1 MERAEPASGIQRPW
15 VVLALVCLPVFIG
28 ALDLTV
34 VSAVLPNVIVDLEI
48 PFQTGADDAAW
59 VVSGY
64 LLAYTVSVVLMGR
77 VSDLIGR
84 RRTYFI
90 ALLTFVL
97 GSWLVAAA
105 VYTPAVWMG
114 RLFRLIEGGRPDPSY
129 MALYALVAGRVVQAL
144 GAGAMVPV
152 SMALVGDLF
161 PPGERAVPLG
171 LVATVDTAGWVL
183 GALYGGAMVQI
194 VEWPVMFWVNIPI
207 TTVVAAITWRQL
219 APAAEQHDEGGLSRL
234 GWGVIIAGLAAVNL
248 LALVEIGSAVSPV
261 VLQTLSRRLLNLRW
275 LALALLLALLA
286 AVIFAVIGPRRQR
299 SMPRLDAAG
308 AVLITLALIGLN
320 IGLGGSQEGGAG
332 QASLN
337 TSLLPPYAVPVLI
350 GAAVCLIGFV
360 LVERHSA
367 NPLFALEHFRNRNV
381 SLACAVNLLVGFCLM
396 VGLVSVP
403 LFINTVV
410 ATEVEQAA
418 LISGLLLGA
427 LTVPMALA
435 SVPGGVLTRRF
446 GYRFPTALGLLIA
459 AGGFYIGRTWT
470 PDVTRTAMALNLTL
484 AGVGLGLTVAPVS
497 TSVINAM
504 RSDER
509 GAASA
514 LVLIMRL
521 IGMTIG
527 TSAMTS
533 YGLHRSTR
541 LTESMAAA
549 LGNEATF
556 AQLAEIGR
564 RVATMVINEMMVIA
578 AVVCLAAVVLAVLL
592 RARDHVSGGS

>member
-1 MERAEPASGIQRPW
+1 
-15 VVLALVCLPVFIG
+15 VLALVCLPVFIG
-28 ALDLTV
+28 ALDLTI

-90 ALLTFVL
+90 ALLIFVL
-97 GSWLVAAA
+97 GSWLVAVATFAPAA
-105 VYTPAVWMG
+105 WMS
-114 RLFRLIEGGRPDPSY
+114 RLFRLIEGGRPDPAY
-129 MALYALVAGRVVQAL
+129 MALYVLVAGRVVQAL

-161 PPGERAVPLG
+161 PPAERAVPLG

-194 VEWPVMFWVNIPI
+194 VEWPVMFWINIPV
-207 TTVVAAITWRQL
+207 TTVVAVVTWRQL
-219 APAAEQHDEGGLSRL
+219 APVAKRHDEGGLSRL
-234 GWGVIIAGLAAVNL
+234 GWGVIVAGLTAVNA
-248 LALVEIGSAVSPV
+248 LAGLEIGSAISPTA
-261 VLQTLSRRLLNLRW
+261 LQTLSNRLLNLHW
-275 LALALLLALLA
+275 LSLALVLALLA
-286 AVIFAVIGPRRQR
+286 AVIFAVMGPRRQR
-299 SMPRLDAAG
+299 SGPRLDAAG

-320 IGLGGSQEGGAG
+320 VGLGGGQEGSTG
-332 QASLN
+332 QTLQN
-337 TSLLPPYAVPVLI
+337 TSPLPPYAAPVLI

-360 LVERHSA
+360 LVERHSQ
-367 NPLFALEHFRNRNV
+367 NPLFALRYFRDRNV

-396 VGLVSVP
+396 VGMVSVP
-403 LFINTVV
+403 LFVNTVIV
-410 ATEVEQAA
+410 TEVEQAA
-418 LISGLLLGA
+418 LVSGLLLGA
-427 LTVPMALA
+427 LTIPMALA

-446 GYRFPTALGLLIA
+446 GYRLPTGLGLLIA
-459 AGGFYIGRTWT
+459 AGGFYIGQTST
-470 PDVTRTAMALNLTL
+470 PDITRATMALNLVL
-484 AGVGLGLTVAPVS
+484 AGVGLGLTVAPVG
-497 TSVINAM
+497 TSVINAV

-527 TSAMTS
+527 TSVMTN

-541 LTESMAAA
+541 LTESMVAA

-564 RVATMVINEMMVIA
+564 RVATTVINEMMVIA
-578 AVVCLAAVVLAVLL
+578 AAVCLAAVILAVLL
-592 RARDHVSGGS
+592 RARDRTSEGNTL